1 MGGILLANLVLIS
14 VFFKEL
20 ELSTFDVQL
29 SAALG
34 FSPAL
39 IHYAFMSLVS
49 VTAVGAFDSVGSI
62 LVVAL
67 MIAPPA
73 AAHLLT
79 DRLSTLLLLSAG
91 IGAASAIAGYWFAR
105 AVDASI
111 AGSMA
116 GACGVAFLI
125 SLLFAPERGLLASIQ
140 RRFRQR
146 LDFAGL
152 LLTIHLLHHEGGPG
166 AEIEN
171 SAAHLQ
177 DHLRW
182 SPDFARRVMRRAE
195 REGLVLRTADGHL
208 RLTPLGR
215 EAARHRM
222 VT

>member
-1 MGGILLANLVLIS
+1 
-14 VFFKEL
+14 
-20 ELSTFDVQL
+20 VQL

-166 AEIEN
+166 ADIEN